1 MTQTPAKPRI
11 LLAPLDWGLGHTTRC
26 IPLICELLRQGA
38 EVILAGNTVQKHL
51 LTQEFPQLTLVPLAG
66 YEVSYARSGRGLLLR
81 LLLQTPRITKAIRAE
96 QAWLQKTIA
105 AYGINAVI
113 SDNRYGLYHT
123 VIPTVFVTHQLRIK
137 TPLGNW
143 MENLLQKK
151 NYRYINRFTQC
162 WVPDLEQAPHLAGEL
177 SHPAKLPACPLQ
189 YVGPLTRIK
198 KRNTAPVKDHLFI
211 SLSGPE
217 PQRSLLEE
225 KIIEGVSRYGGTAVI
240 VRGLPGEQRLLP
252 STNSIRFYNHLPA
265 HLFEEEMSKAEFV
278 IARSGYSTIMDLAAL
293 RQKCILVPT
302 PGQTEQEYLAD
313 YLMQKGMAYC
323 VDQASF
329 SLQAAVAAA
338 KTFDYNFPFT
348 TSSND
353 ALEKAVSRLLQ
364 SLP

>member
-11 LLAPLDWGLGHTTRC
+11 LVAPLDWGLGHTTRC
-26 IPLICELLRQGA
+26 IPLISELLRQGA

-51 LTQEFPQLTLVPLAG
+51 LAQEFPQLTLLPLAG

-81 LLLQTPRITKAIRAE
+81 LLLQAPRITKAIRAE
-96 QAWLQKTIA
+96 QAWLQKA
-105 AYGINAVI
+105 VPAHGIHAVI
-113 SDNRYGLYHT
+113 SDNRYGLYHPA
-123 VIPTVFVTHQLRIK
+123 IPSIFLTHQLRIK

-151 NYRYINRFTQC
+151 NYTYIHRFTQC
-162 WVPDLEQAPHLAGEL
+162 WVPDLEDEPGLAGEL
-177 SHPAKLPACPLQ
+177 SHPVKLPARPLQ
-189 YVGPLTRIK
+189 YIGPLTRIK
-198 KRNTAPVKDHLFI
+198 KKNTPPVKDHLFI

-225 KIIEGVSRYGGTAVI
+225 KIIEGVSHYGGTAVI

-252 STNSIRFYNHLPA
+252 STNSIRFYNHIPA
-265 HLFEEEMSKAEFV
+265 HLFEEEMSRAEFV

-293 RQKCILVPT
+293 GQKCILVPT

-313 YLMQKGMAYC
+313 HLMQKRMACC
-323 VDQASF
+323 VDQSSF
-329 SLQAAVAAA
+329 SLQEALATAR
-338 KTFDYNFPFT
+338 TFDYSFPFT

-364 SLP
+364 SLQ